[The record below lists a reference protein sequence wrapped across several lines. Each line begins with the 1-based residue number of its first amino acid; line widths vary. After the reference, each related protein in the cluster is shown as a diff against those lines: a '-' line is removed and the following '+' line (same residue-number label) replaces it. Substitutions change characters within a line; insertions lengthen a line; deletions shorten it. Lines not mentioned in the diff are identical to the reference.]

1 MNFSKSFLKKMMDV
15 KNYAIQFLVTAGIV
29 YVMGTTDTASM
40 VQMGAIS
47 VASSVIA
54 DMAMPYLSGR
64 PASA

>member
-1 MNFSKSFLKKMMDV
+1 MMDM

-29 YVMGTTDTASM
+29 YLMGTTDTASM

-47 VASSVIA
+47 VASSVLA
-54 DMAMPYLSGR
+54 DMAMPYINGK